1 MGIDISKEKLN
12 ICLRK
17 GTQTIREEE
26 IKNTVAAIKKCV
38 RRIKKESG
46 VTNDDM
52 LVCAEFT
59 GRYIYPL
66 VCACDEMGLL
76 LWMEDPTRIK
86 NSFGVTRGKDDRVDA
101 RRIAEYAFRFSDKAV
116 AYDMP
121 DKTLISLKNLLTDR
135 DTLANDRKKYETQL
149 RDQKGYMGA
158 EDYRRKKRSWADV
171 IKTLDKQIAL
181 IDDEIQRLVE
191 SDEKIKR
198 QTELLK
204 TVDGVGDRIA
214 VRMVVVTMAF
224 TRFETPR
231 QFNCYAGLAPFRYT
245 SGKSIYSKSKVS
257 QRANKQIKS
266 LLHLAA
272 VSVATHMKSG
282 EYKDNYKRKTE
293 EGKHPMCVLNVIRA
307 KLVSRMFAVVKRDE
321 VYQRNYKII
330 TPTPKKTS
338 KCHCQFIRID
348 SDFSNS

>member
-1 MGIDISKEKLN
+1 MKNFQMGIDISKEKLN
-12 ICLRK
+12 ICLRS
-17 GTQTIREEE
+17 GTQIVREEE
-26 IKNTVAAIKKCV
+26 IKNTVTAVKKCV
-38 RRIKKESG
+38 KKIEKENG
-46 VTNDDM
+46 VTKDDM

-66 VCACDEMGLL
+66 VCACDETGLF

-116 AYDMP
+116 AYEMP
-121 DKTLISLKNLLTDR
+121 DKTLVSLKNLLADR

-149 RDQKGYMGA
+149 HDQRGYMDA
-158 EDYRRKKRSWADV
+158 EDYKRKKCSWAAV
-171 IKTLDKQIAL
+171 VKTLDKQIAI

-191 SDEKIKR
+191 SDEKVKR

-214 VRMVVVTMAF
+214 LRMVVVTMAF
-224 TRFETPR
+224 TRFKTPR
-231 QFNCYAGLAPFRYT
+231 QFNCYAGLAPFQYT
-245 SGKSIYSKSKVS
+245 SGKSIHSKSKVS
-257 QRANKQIKS
+257 QRANKQIKA

-282 EYKDNYKRKTE
+282 EYKDYYKRKTE

-307 KLVSRMFAVVKRDE
+307 KLVSRMFAVIKRDE
-321 VYQRNYKII
+321 SYQRNYNVF
-330 TPTPKKTS
+330 TPNEKNFQKV
-338 KCHCQFIRID
+338 IA
-348 SDFSNS
+348 NS

>member
-1 MGIDISKEKLN
+1 MKNYQMGIDISKEKLN

-17 GTQTIREEE
+17 GTQTVREEE

-38 RRIKKESG
+38 KRIEKESG
-46 VTNDDM
+46 VTDDDL

-66 VCACDEMGLL
+66 VCACDEMGLF

-86 NSFGVTRGKDDRVDA
+86 NSFGVARGKDDRVDA

-116 AYDMP
+116 AYEMP
-121 DKTLISLKNLLTDR
+121 DKTIVSLKNLLTDR
-135 DTLANDRKKYETQL
+135 DTLANDRKKYEMQL
-149 RDQKGYMGA
+149 RDQRGYMDS
-158 EDYRRKKRSWADV
+158 EDYNRKKRSWTAV
-171 IKTLDKQIAL
+171 VKTLDKQIAL
-181 IDDEIQRLVE
+181 IDDEIQSLVE
-191 SDEKIKR
+191 SDVKVKH

-282 EYKDNYKRKTE
+282 EYKDYYKRKTE

-321 VYQRNYKII
+321 AYQRNYKIF
-330 TPTPKKTS
+330 TPTEKNF
-338 KCHCQFIRID
+338 QNAIA
-348 SDFSNS
+348 NS

>member
-1 MGIDISKEKLN
+1 MKNYQMGIDISKEKLN

-38 RRIKKESG
+38 KKIEKENG
-46 VTNDDM
+46 MANDDM

-66 VCACDEMGLL
+66 VCACDELEL
-76 LWMEDPTRIK
+76 FLWMEDPTRIK
-86 NSFGVTRGKDDRVDA
+86 NSFGVTRGKDDWVDA

-116 AYDMP
+116 AYEMP
-121 DKTLISLKNLLTDR
+121 DRTLVSLKNLLVDR
-135 DTLANDRKKYETQL
+135 DTLLADRHKYEMQL
-149 RDQKGYMGA
+149 HDQKGYMDA
-158 EDYRRKKRSWADV
+158 TDYARKKHLWTAV

-181 IDDEIQRLVE
+181 IDHEIQTLVE
-191 SDEKIKR
+191 SDKMIKH

-224 TRFETPR
+224 KRFETPR

-257 QRANKQIKS
+257 QRANKQIKA

-282 EYKDNYKRKTE
+282 EYKDYYKRKTE
-293 EGKHPMCVLNVIRA
+293 EGKHPLCVLNVIRA
-307 KLVSRMFAVVKRDE
+307 KLVSRMFAVIKRDE
-321 VYQRNYKII
+321 AYQRNYLLF
-330 TPTPKKTS
+330 TPTKK
-338 KCHCQFIRID
+338 
-348 SDFSNS
+348 FSQKAIANS

>member
-1 MGIDISKEKLN
+1 MKNHQMGIDISKEKLN

-17 GTQTIREEE
+17 GTQTVREEE

-38 RRIKKESG
+38 KRIEKENG
-46 VTNDDM
+46 VTKDDM

-66 VCACDEMGLL
+66 ACACDEMGLF

-116 AYDMP
+116 AYEMP
-121 DKTLISLKNLLTDR
+121 DKTLASLKNLLSDR
-135 DTLANDRKKYETQL
+135 DTLSADRRKYEMQL
-149 RDQKGYMGA
+149 HDQKGYMA
-158 EDYRRKKRSWADV
+158 PEDYARKKRSWSAV
-171 IKTLDKQIAL
+171 VKTLDKQIAL
-181 IDDEIQRLVE
+181 IDDEIRRLVE
-191 SDEKIKR
+191 SDEKIKH

-214 VRMVVVTMAF
+214 VSMVVLTMAF

-257 QRANKQIKS
+257 QRANKHIKS

-282 EYKDNYKRKTE
+282 EYKDYYKRKTE

-307 KLVSRMFAVVKRDE
+307 KLVNRMFAVVKRDE
-321 VYQRNYKII
+321 AYQRNYKSF
-330 TPTPKKTS
+330 TPAEKNFQKAIANP
-338 KCHCQFIRID
+338 
-348 SDFSNS
+348 

>member
-1 MGIDISKEKLN
+1 MKNYQMGIDISKEKLN
-12 ICLRK
+12 ICLKK
-17 GTQTIREEE
+17 GTQTIHEEE

-38 RRIKKESG
+38 KKIEKENG
-46 VTNDDM
+46 VTKDDM

-66 VCACDEMGLL
+66 VCASDEMELF

-116 AYDMP
+116 AYEMP
-121 DKTLISLKNLLTDR
+121 DKTLVSLKNLLSDR
-135 DTLANDRKKYETQL
+135 DTLLADRHKYEMQL
-149 RDQKGYMGA
+149 HDQKGYMDS
-158 EDYRRKKRSWADV
+158 EDYTRKKRSWSAV
-171 IKTLDKQIAL
+171 VKTLDKQIAL
-181 IDDEIQRLVE
+181 IDNEIQRLVE

-224 TRFETPR
+224 TRFKTPR

-245 SGKSIYSKSKVS
+245 SGKSVYSKSKVS

-282 EYKDNYKRKTE
+282 EYKDYYKRKTE

-307 KLVSRMFAVVKRDE
+307 KLVSRMFAVIKRDE
-321 VYQRNYKII
+321 AYHRDYKIF
-330 TPTPKKTS
+330 TPTEKNF
-338 KCHCQFIRID
+338 QIAIA
-348 SDFSNS
+348 NS

>member
-1 MGIDISKEKLN
+1 MKNYQMGIDISKEKLN
-12 ICLRK
+12 ICLRE
-17 GTQTIREEE
+17 GTQTVREEE

-38 RRIKKESG
+38 KRIEKESG
-46 VTNDDM
+46 VANDDL

-66 VCACDEMGLL
+66 VCACDEMGLF

-116 AYDMP
+116 AYEMP
-121 DKTLISLKNLLTDR
+121 DKTIVSLKNLLADR
-135 DTLANDRKKYETQL
+135 DTLANDRKKYEMQL
-149 RDQKGYMGA
+149 RDQRGYMDS
-158 EDYRRKKRSWADV
+158 EDYNRKKRSWTAV
-171 IKTLDKQIAL
+171 VKTLDKQIAL
-181 IDDEIQRLVE
+181 IDDEIQSLVE
-191 SDEKIKR
+191 SDVKVKH

-214 VRMVVVTMAF
+214 VRMVVVTLAF

-282 EYKDNYKRKTE
+282 EYKEYYKRKTE
-293 EGKHPMCVLNVIRA
+293 EGKHPMSVLNVIRA

-321 VYQRNYKII
+321 AYQRNYKIF
-330 TPTPKKTS
+330 TPTEKNFQKTAA
-338 KCHCQFIRID
+338 
-348 SDFSNS
+348 NS

>member
-1 MGIDISKEKLN
+1 MKNYQMGIDISKEKLN

-38 RRIKKESG
+38 KKIEKENG
-46 VTNDDM
+46 MANDDM

-66 VCACDEMGLL
+66 VCACDELEL
-76 LWMEDPTRIK
+76 FLWMEDPTRIK
-86 NSFGVTRGKDDRVDA
+86 NSFGVTRGKDDWVDA

-116 AYDMP
+116 AYEMP
-121 DKTLISLKNLLTDR
+121 DRTLVSLKNLLVDR
-135 DTLANDRKKYETQL
+135 DTLLADRHKYEMQL
-149 RDQKGYMGA
+149 HDQKGYMDA
-158 EDYRRKKRSWADV
+158 ADYARKKHLWTAV

-181 IDDEIQRLVE
+181 IDHEIQTLVE
-191 SDEKIKR
+191 SDKMIKH

-224 TRFETPR
+224 KRFETPR

-257 QRANKQIKS
+257 QRANKQIKA

-282 EYKDNYKRKTE
+282 EYKDYYKRKTE
-293 EGKHPMCVLNVIRA
+293 EGKHPLCVLNVIRA
-307 KLVSRMFAVVKRDE
+307 KLVSRMFAVIKRDE
-321 VYQRNYKII
+321 AYQRNYLLF
-330 TPTPKKTS
+330 TPTKK
-338 KCHCQFIRID
+338 
-348 SDFSNS
+348 FSQKAIANS

>member
-38 RRIKKESG
+38 KKIEKENG
-46 VTNDDM
+46 MANDDM

-66 VCACDEMGLL
+66 VCACDELEL
-76 LWMEDPTRIK
+76 FLWMEDPTRIK
-86 NSFGVTRGKDDRVDA
+86 NSFGVTRGKDDWVDA

-116 AYDMP
+116 AYEMP
-121 DKTLISLKNLLTDR
+121 DRTLVSLKNLLVDR
-135 DTLANDRKKYETQL
+135 DTLLADRHKYEMQLHDQTGYMDTADYARKKHLWT
-149 RDQKGYMGA
+149 A
-158 EDYRRKKRSWADV
+158 V

-181 IDDEIQRLVE
+181 IDHELQTLVE
-191 SDEKIKR
+191 SDKTIKH

-282 EYKDNYKRKTE
+282 EYKDYYKRKTE

-307 KLVSRMFAVVKRDE
+307 KLVSRMFAVIKRDE
-321 VYQRNYKII
+321 AYQRNYLLF
-330 TPTPKKTS
+330 TPTKK
-338 KCHCQFIRID
+338 
-348 SDFSNS
+348 FSQKAIANS

>member
-1 MGIDISKEKLN
+1 MKNYQMGIDISKEKLN

-38 RRIKKESG
+38 KKIEKENG
-46 VTNDDM
+46 MANDDM

-66 VCACDEMGLL
+66 VCACDELEL
-76 LWMEDPTRIK
+76 FLWMEDPTRIK
-86 NSFGVTRGKDDRVDA
+86 NSFGVTRGKDDWVDA

-116 AYDMP
+116 AYEMP
-121 DKTLISLKNLLTDR
+121 DRTLVSLKNLLVDR
-135 DTLANDRKKYETQL
+135 DTLLADRHKYEMQL
-149 RDQKGYMGA
+149 HDQKGYMDA
-158 EDYRRKKRSWADV
+158 ADYARKKHLWTAV
-171 IKTLDKQIAL
+171 IKTLDKQISL
-181 IDDEIQRLVE
+181 IDHEIQTLVE
-191 SDEKIKR
+191 SDKMIKH

-224 TRFETPR
+224 KRFETPR

-257 QRANKQIKS
+257 QRANKQIKA

-282 EYKDNYKRKTE
+282 EYKDYYKRKTE
-293 EGKHPMCVLNVIRA
+293 EGKHPLCVLNVIRA
-307 KLVSRMFAVVKRDE
+307 KLVSRMFAVIKRDE
-321 VYQRNYKII
+321 AYQRNYLLF
-330 TPTPKKTS
+330 TPTKK
-338 KCHCQFIRID
+338 
-348 SDFSNS
+348 FSQKAIANS

>member
-17 GTQTIREEE
+17 GTQIVREEE
-26 IKNTVAAIKKCV
+26 IKNTVAAIGNCV
-38 RRIKKESG
+38 KRIEKESG
-46 VTNDDM
+46 VTNDDL

-66 VCACDEMGLL
+66 VCACDEMGLF

-116 AYDMP
+116 AYEMP
-121 DKTLISLKNLLTDR
+121 GKTLISLRNLLADH

-149 RDQKGYMGA
+149 RDQKGYMDA
-158 EDYRRKKRSWADV
+158 EDYRRKKRSWEAV
-171 IKTLDKQIAL
+171 VKTLDKQIAL

-191 SDEKIKR
+191 SDEKIKH

-282 EYKDNYKRKTE
+282 EYKDYYKRKTE

-321 VYQRNYKII
+321 AYQRNYKKF
-330 TPTPKKTS
+330 TPTEKNFQKA
-338 KCHCQFIRID
+338 IA
-348 SDFSNS
+348 NS

>member
-1 MGIDISKEKLN
+1 MKNYQMGIDISKEKLN

-17 GTQTIREEE
+17 GTQTVREEE
-26 IKNTVAAIKKCV
+26 IKNTVAAFRKCV
-38 RRIKKESG
+38 KRIEKTDGIAVDE
-46 VTNDDM
+46 M
-52 LVCAEFT
+52 MVCAEFT

-66 VCACDEMGLL
+66 VCACDELGLF

-101 RRIAEYAFRFSDKAV
+101 RRIAEYAYRFSDKAM
-116 AYDMP
+116 AYEMP
-121 DKTLISLKNLLTDR
+121 DKTLASLRNLLTDR
-135 DTLANDRKKYETQL
+135 DTLAADKKKYETQL
-149 RDQKGYMGA
+149 HDQKGYMDSK
-158 EDYRRKKRSWADV
+158 DYTRKKRSWSAV
-171 IKTLDKQIAL
+171 VKTLDKQIAL

-191 SDEKIKR
+191 SDEKIKH

-214 VRMVVVTMAF
+214 VRMVAVTMAF

-257 QRANKQIKS
+257 QRANKQIKA

-282 EYKDNYKRKTE
+282 EYKDYYTRKTGD
-293 EGKHPMCVLNVIRA
+293 GKHPLCVLNVIRA
-307 KLVSRMFAVVKRDE
+307 KLVSRMFAVIKRDE
-321 VYQRNYKII
+321 AYQRNYKIF
-330 TPTPKKTS
+330 TPSEKNFQKAIVNP
-338 KCHCQFIRID
+338 
-348 SDFSNS
+348 

>member
-1 MGIDISKEKLN
+1 MKNYQMGIDISKEKLN

-38 RRIKKESG
+38 KRIEKESG

-121 DKTLISLKNLLTDR
+121 DKTLVSLKNLLTDR
-135 DTLANDRKKYETQL
+135 DTLANDRKKYEAQL
-149 RDQKGYMGA
+149 RDQKGYMDA

-191 SDEKIKR
+191 SDEKIR
-198 QTELLK
+198 HQTELLK

-214 VRMVVVTMAF
+214 IRMVVVTMAF

-282 EYKDNYKRKTE
+282 EYKDYYKRKTE

-330 TPTPKKTS
+330 TPTPKKL
-338 KCHCQFIRID
+338 QNAIA
-348 SDFSNS
+348 NS